1 MWRFAIAALQAENVR
16 DEAEWTQSPF
26 SQMLQGR
33 DLLPR
38 GRTTYGTPRAGRER
52 FACVRL
58 FLHVQ
63 GARHR
68 CEMPGHAGWGRQPGM
83 AFESA
88 DKVEGA

>member
-1 MWRFAIAALQAENVR
+1 MNKRAVRRFAIAAPQAENVR

-38 GRTTYGTPRAGRER
+38 GRTTYGTPRAGRKR
-52 FACVRL
+52 CACVRL
-58 FLHVQ
+58 FLYVR

-68 CEMPGHAGWGRQPGM
+68 CETAGHDG
-83 AFESA
+83 
-88 DKVEGA
+88 